1 MSILRHLTGLS
12 IVMLTVSPVAFAQEQ
27 PPLIVLDPPTSLQG
41 EGEAP
46 EAAQESETPPVAEA
60 SPQIQLPSSALPQP
74 DTASAKIAPQI
85 PERDRGAEIVP
96 AEMQPWLVPLTPAKR
111 LPATMQTGASQSEPG
126 ILRLT
131 GEVATAELQLEL
143 PENTEIPPEL
153 MLMLR
158 SSVNILPEVSAFTI
172 SINDATPTVL
182 PLTHL
187 NGFEIITVS
196 AAGLQPGSNQIRID
210 VRQPH
215 RIYCGPE
222 ASFSVWTDI
231 DLGRSGVPVEAEKIA
246 SSRAGFASAL
256 AAHIATGRP
265 LPILVDTN
273 DDRAPLRQLAE
284 MLGQSSGGRALVEF
298 RSFYGLG
305 ATSPLSVALIA
316 SDRSHAEFREGAAG
330 GLVLQVEHVN
340 GTLPPLDEY
349 LPALPPKASSVPP
362 LIPGRTTS
370 LADLNQQDI
379 VGGTRYFR
387 QEVPFTLPQDWLL
400 LSNQKARLQLQYGF
414 SDALPQG
421 SMLLVKINDK
431 TVQLLPLD
439 REGGK
444 LQEPLDIAFAANLLH
459 GGHNGLVF
467 EMMVPG
473 NPPDAI
479 CPPRRADMLVITS
492 DTTLLVPP
500 APNMSLG
507 GLSEPL
513 SRLGSGGLIVPEG
526 VSDRL
531 VLERS
536 AAELSAG
543 LASDP
548 DTHDPT
554 VHLNLVGVK
563 DSSLLPFEGGQASA
577 RDLQEAL
584 INSGFVS
591 TAAVPASPVQAA
603 PRYRLT
609 EEDPAPAN
617 TLLSPL
623 DSNDLAV
630 ADWIS
635 EQIGGLKSAAFMG
648 SEESLSAWLEE
659 REGIALLLR
668 PRPQEANDL
677 WLVLGPEVSV
687 PTVLQG
693 LVRLRDSGLAKG
705 EAAILTEDGSWDV
718 WAPVQPPKMHE
729 PLRLSNLRTV
739 LGNYS
744 SWSPLLFTVTF
755 LGLAILSSIPALLF
769 ILFTRRRGQL

>member
-1 MSILRHLTGLS
+1 MNLLRYLTGVS
-12 IVMLTVSPVAFAQEQ
+12 IVILTASQVALAQEQ
-27 PPLIVLDPPTSLQG
+27 PPLVVVLETPSSLQ
-41 EGEAP
+41 GEAP

-74 DTASAKIAPQI
+74 DTAGSKIAPQI

-96 AEMQPWLVPLTPAKR
+96 AEMQPWLVPLTPATR
-111 LPATMQTGASQSEPG
+111 LPATMQIGASQSEPG

-143 PENTEIPPEL
+143 PENAKIPPEL
-153 MLMLR
+153 MLTLR
-158 SSVNILPEVSAFTI
+158 SAVNILPEVSAFTI

-187 NGFEIITVS
+187 NGFETITVS
-196 AAGLQPGSNQIRID
+196 AAGLQPGRNRVRID

-231 DLGRSGVPVEAEKIA
+231 DLGRSGVPVEAERVVG
-246 SSRAGFASAL
+246 SSRGFASAL
-256 AAHIATGRP
+256 AAHIATGRL
-265 LPILVDTN
+265 LPILADTN
-273 DDRAPLRQLAE
+273 DDGAPLRQLAE
-284 MLGQSSGGRALVEF
+284 MLGQNSGGQALVEF
-298 RSFYGLG
+298 RSFYGLR
-305 ATSPLSVALIA
+305 ATPPLSVALIA
-316 SDRSHAEFREGAAG
+316 SDRSYVEFREGAAG

-340 GTLPPLDEY
+340 GILPPLDEY
-349 LPALPPKASSVPP
+349 LPALPAQASSVPP
-362 LIPGRTTS
+362 LIPETTTS
-370 LADLNQQDI
+370 LAELNQQDI
-379 VGGTRYFR
+379 VGGTRYFSH
-387 QEVPFTLPQDWLL
+387 EVPFTLPQDWLL
-400 LSNQKARLQLQYGF
+400 LSNQKARLQLRYGF
-414 SDALPQG
+414 ADVLPQG
-421 SMLLVKINDK
+421 SMLLVKVNDK

-439 REGGK
+439 RDGGK

-459 GGHNGLVF
+459 GGRNGLVF

-513 SRLGSGGLIVPEG
+513 ARLGLGGLMVPEG
-526 VSDRL
+526 VSDRA

-591 TAAVPASPVQAA
+591 TAAGPAAPVQTA

-609 EEDPAPAN
+609 EEDPASADAPPP
-617 TLLSPL
+617 PL
-623 DSNDLAV
+623 DSNGFALG
-630 ADWIS
+630 DWIS
-635 EQIGGLKSAAFMG
+635 EKIGGLKSAAFMG
-648 SEESLSAWLEE
+648 SEESLSAWLKG
-659 REGIALLLR
+659 RQGIALLLR

-705 EAAILTEDGSWDV
+705 EAAILTKDGSWDV
-718 WAPVQPPKMHE
+718 WTPVQPPEMHE
-729 PLRLSNLRTV
+729 PLRLSNLRAV
-739 LGNYS
+739 LGNYA

-755 LGLAILSSIPALLF
+755 LGLALLSSIPALLF